1 LTGRAKEARV
11 PDDEHPSK
19 DALLDTS
26 QSPVLGLIGG
36 FELRCGGAPVPL
48 PLTAQRLVAFLAL
61 QPRPVTRLYVACTL
75 WLDSGEEQA
84 KGCLRSA
91 LWRTQRSG
99 LELVRTAGG
108 HLSLDPDL
116 ELDVAH
122 VTELAHRALEG
133 PGVLRDDEVHALADA
148 GDLLP
153 DWYDDWLA
161 IERERLRQLRLHALE
176 ATCERLAGTRRFGAA
191 VEAGLS
197 AVATE
202 PLRESAHRAL
212 IRVHLAEG
220 NLGEALRQYESYRSL
235 LDRELHAEPTDEL
248 RALIAPVHGTLTLR

>member
-1 LTGRAKEARV
+1 M
-11 PDDEHPSK
+11 
-19 DALLDTS
+19 DTC

-36 FELRCGGAPVPL
+36 FELRCDGELVPL

-61 QPRPVTRLYVACTL
+61 QPRPVLRVYVACAL
-75 WLDSGEEQA
+75 WLESGEEQA

-91 LWRTQRSG
+91 LWRTQRAG
-99 LELVRTAGG
+99 LDLVRVSNG
-108 HLSLDPDL
+108 HLALSPDVDV
-116 ELDVAH
+116 DVARFAA
-122 VTELAHRALEG
+122 LAHRALED
-133 PGVLRDDEVHALADA
+133 PGVLHDDDIGALVHA

-191 VEAGLS
+191 VEAGLA
-197 AVATE
+197 AVACE

-220 NLGEALRQYESYRSL
+220 NLGEALRQYESYRAL
-235 LDRELHAEPTDEL
+235 VDRDLGAEPSAEL
-248 RALIAPVHGTLTLR
+248 RALIAPVAAGAVTPG